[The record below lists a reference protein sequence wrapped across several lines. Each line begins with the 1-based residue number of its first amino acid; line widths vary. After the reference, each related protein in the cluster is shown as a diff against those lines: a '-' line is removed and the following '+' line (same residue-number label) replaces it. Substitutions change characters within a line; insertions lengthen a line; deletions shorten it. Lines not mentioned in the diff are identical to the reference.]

1 MEGTF
6 TGEELM
12 KQIMMIA
19 TLLLMPPVLIFS
31 QTKDEGEKQK
41 FEREVMKAEEE
52 WRAAVA
58 EGDATV
64 LKRLMA
70 DDVLYVTARGQ
81 LSDKSVIEVMVENP
95 TGNLKYDDV
104 KVRIYGETAVVS
116 AQFTRGANRRVR
128 VSRVWVRRQ
137 DQWQVVSAQLT
148 DIAA

>member
-1 MEGTF
+1 
-6 TGEELM
+6 M
-12 KQIMMIA
+12 KQIMIA
-19 TLLLMPPVLIFS
+19 AFLLVAPILAFS
-31 QTKDEGEKQK
+31 QTKDEGEKQR
-41 FEREVMKAEEE
+41 FEREVVKAEDE

-58 EGDATV
+58 TGDATM

-70 DDVLYVTARGQ
+70 DDVLYVTSGGQ

-95 TGNLKYDDV
+95 TGNLKYEDV

-116 AQFTRGANRRVR
+116 AQFTRGTTRKVR
-128 VSRVWVRRQ
+128 VSRVWVKRQ

>member
-1 MEGTF
+1 
-6 TGEELM
+6 M

-19 TLLLMPPVLIFS
+19 TLLLMPPTLIFS

-58 EGDATV
+58 TGDATA

-70 DDVLYVTARGQ
+70 DDILYVTTGGQ

-95 TGNLKYDDV
+95 TGKLKYDDV
-104 KVRIYGETAVVS
+104 KLRIYGETAVVS
-116 AQFTRGANRRVR
+116 AQLTRGASRKVR

>member
-1 MEGTF
+1 
-6 TGEELM
+6 M
-12 KQIMMIA
+12 KQIMIA
-19 TLLLMPPVLIFS
+19 AFLLMTPILTYS
-31 QTKDEGEKQK
+31 QAQEEGEKQR

-52 WRAAVA
+52 WRVAVA
-58 EGDATV
+58 KGDGTV

-70 DDVLYVTARGQ
+70 DDILYVTTGGQ

-116 AQFTRGANRRVR
+116 AQFTRGTNRKVR
-128 VSRVWVRRQ
+128 VSRVWIRRQ